1 MKRKSHF
8 RKTASDRMFDVCIA
22 IFVFFV
28 IAVTLYPLIY
38 VFSMSIS
45 DPIRAARGEVFL
57 LPKGFDLTA
66 LKKVLS
72 DPDILRYYYNTVWY
86 TLVGTVLGIIATSLA
101 AYPLSRREFAYRNLF
116 MKFIMV
122 TMFFG
127 GGLIPTYMVVA
138 KFLNLYNTRW
148 AVILPG
154 LTSAWNVVVARTYFA
169 SLPEEIIESARL
181 DGASE
186 FRIFGQLVMPLSK
199 PILGVLALYYAV
211 GLWNSYFGPMIY
223 LGKKELQPLSL
234 YIRSVMMQNSI
245 ESLAGSPVAIDVK
258 GAALLSA
265 LQIKYAVI
273 VIAVLPMML
282 IYPLISKNLEKGLMI
297 GAVKA

>member
-1 MKRKSHF
+1 MYQHYK
-8 RKTASDRMFDVCIA
+8 KTAGDRLFDLIIALFVCL
-22 IFVFFV
+22 V
-28 IAVTLYPLIY
+28 IVITLYPLIY
-38 VFSMSIS
+38 VFSMAIS
-45 DPIRAARGEVFL
+45 DPIRAARGEVYL

-66 LKKVLS
+66 INKVLE
-72 DPDILRYYYNTVWY
+72 DETILTYYYNTLWY
-86 TLVGTVLGIIATSLA
+86 TVVGTLLGIVTTALA
-101 AYPLSRREFAYRNLF
+101 AYPLARREFQYRHIV
-116 MKFIMV
+116 MKFISF

-148 AVILPG
+148 AIILPG
-154 LTSAWNVVVARTYFA
+154 LTSAWNIIVARTYFQ

-186 FRIFGQLVMPLSK
+186 YRIFGQLVMPLSK

-211 GLWNSYFGPMIY
+211 GYWNNYFNPMIY

-234 YIRSVMMQNSI
+234 YIRSVMMQNTI
-245 ESLAGSPVAIDVK
+245 ESMAGTPLAIDVK

-273 VIAVLPMML
+273 VIAVLPMLL
-282 IYPLISKNLEKGLMI
+282 IYPLISKNLEKGLMV